1 MTNYNSKEEA
11 VNPKNILEK
20 VCTSPK
26 QAFQFI
32 DNYKYNKHVILLLV
46 LSGIVKALDKAETKS
61 MGDNIPIWGIIGF
74 SLFIGLLFGWLLN
87 YIYAFLVSKTGEYLN
102 RKASTESILRVLAY
116 SLIPAIISLFV
127 YFVRILFYGNSIFQ
141 STLLYSS
148 DEFLNNIISY
158 IFIFIDLFLMVWS
171 LILLIIGVS
180 IVQKFSIGK
189 AIVNIVLPAILI
201 VLIFLIIYVVID
213 LIAH

>member
-32 DNYKYNKHVILLLV
+32 DNYKYNKHVILLLI

-61 MGDNIPIWGIIGF
+61 MGDNISIWGIIGF
-74 SLFIGLLFGWLLN
+74 SLIIGLIFGLLLN
-87 YIYAFLVSKTGEYLN
+87 YIYAFLASKTGEYLN
-102 RKASTESILRVLAY
+102 GKASTDSILRVLAY

-171 LILLIIGVS
+171 LILLVIGVS

-201 VLIFLIIYVVID
+201 VLIFLIFYVVID
-213 LIAH
+213 LITH